1 MPVDNQKP
9 GVGRE
14 GNSHVREYIAD
25 RNDRIRSKLNQT
37 NNVLLI
43 DRIAAY
49 GKWTAIGLLAL
60 GVCSLLILFG
70 ISLLIEPKILRTEK
84 VVVKEI
90 PKIVETEKVV
100 IKEIPKIVQTEKV
113 VVQREPVNVYVQGN
127 ELVRSEVVRSSVAF
141 ADIRD
146 RLPPNS
152 SMGKFNISLIWNT
165 KDDLDLHVTEPNGRK
180 IFYKNSVSP
189 SGGRLTRDLN
199 VTALTSTPIEN
210 ISWSDREPPTGS
222 FVIEVE
228 GYRKKTPA
236 TEVPF
241 TVAISKSGRVVKEK
255 QGKIIWSGS
264 VAKPRVRLMKF
275 QNNP

>member
-9 GVGRE
+9 GVGGG

-25 RNDRIRSKLNQT
+25 RNNRIRSKLNQT

-90 PKIVETEKVV
+90 PKIV
-100 IKEIPKIVQTEKV
+100 QTEKV

-127 ELVRSEVVRSSVAF
+127 ELVRSEVVRPSLAF
-141 ADIRD
+141 ANIKD
-146 RLPPNS
+146 RLPPDS

-180 IFYKNSVSP
+180 IFYNQKFSP
-189 SGGRLTRDLN
+189 SGGKLTRDLN

-210 ISWSDREPPTGS
+210 ISWSDREPPRGS
-222 FVIEVE
+222 FVIEVV

-255 QGKIIWSGS
+255 QGENNMVGKWSKTAGKGHGVS
-264 VAKPRVRLMKF
+264 K
-275 QNNP
+275 

>member
-9 GVGRE
+9 SVGRE
-14 GNSHVREYIAD
+14 GNSQVREYIAD

-100 IKEIPKIVQTEKV
+100 VKEIPKIVQTEKV

-127 ELVRSEVVRSSVAF
+127 ELVRSEVVRPSVT
-141 ADIRD
+141 
-146 RLPPNS
+146 L
-152 SMGKFNISLIWNT
+152 
-165 KDDLDLHVTEPNGRK
+165 
-180 IFYKNSVSP
+180 
-189 SGGRLTRDLN
+189 
-199 VTALTSTPIEN
+199 
-210 ISWSDREPPTGS
+210 
-222 FVIEVE
+222 
-228 GYRKKTPA
+228 
-236 TEVPF
+236 
-241 TVAISKSGRVVKEK
+241 
-255 QGKIIWSGS
+255 
-264 VAKPRVRLMKF
+264 
-275 QNNP
+275 